1 MWYYYNAP
9 LDDRICVTFLHCVL
23 SNVAPWYRYGVR
35 RAQMWCYNA
44 SLDGAGGGFR
54 GQMAKQ
60 ASQQGLTASL
70 APHAHFPQRLPAY
83 LNFFQEKAF
92 QVSA

>member
-60 ASQQGLTASL
+60 ARAHSFISAPRSL
-70 APHAHFPQRLPAY
+70 SPTPPCL
-83 LNFFQEKAF
+83 
-92 QVSA
+92 S